1 MFLLHHVLLTW
12 VSAIWLPAATL
23 PFSGCSREA
32 GPCCPFAVTCTANGS
47 LPAGLQG
54 AVSSVE
60 TGTATLQDGSA
71 GGGQAKLADGQVV
84 EYDWL
89 VLALGSETSTFGIE
103 GVKELAVPFCSF
115 EDAMKVG
122 SNPFGVLFSLLRWG
136 QHSHSALVGSVAK
149 GRRSIFGRHA
159 AAGSSLP

>member
-1 MFLLHHVLLTW
+1 MLCQVAAAQL
-12 VSAIWLPAATL
+12 ALP
-23 PFSGCSREA
+23 EQ
-32 GPCCPFAVTCTANGS
+32 CPFLAAKGS

-71 GGGQAKLADGQVV
+71 GGGQVKLADGQVV

-115 EDAMKVG
+115 EDAMKVSSSPSCCIVHCHQLLLKCEG
-122 SNPFGVLFSLLRWG
+122 DVLQAHW
-136 QHSHSALVGSVAK
+136 
-149 GRRSIFGRHA
+149 RSCQSRHA
-159 AAGSSLP
+159 